1 MSWILRKYFFKEI
14 FDEIE
19 KDLALDP
26 EILRLIMPVR
36 YPQRNGVEELK
47 KMIRELGIEDIEIK
61 ESKEPID
68 ERRRAA
74 AISSNMSPINIEDPV
89 EVLWKIA
96 ERFKGDGLG
105 NRKSK

>member
-1 MSWILRKYFFKEI
+1 MSWILRKYFLKEI

-19 KDLALDP
+19 KDLTLDP
-26 EILRLIMPVR
+26 EILRLIMPIK
-36 YPQRNGVEELK
+36 YPQLNGVEELK
-47 KMIRELGIEDIEIK
+47 KMIKELGIEGIEIK

-68 ERRRAA
+68 ERRRAT
-74 AISSNMSPINIEDPV
+74 AISSNMSPINIEDPI

-96 ERFKGDGLG
+96 EHFKGDGLE